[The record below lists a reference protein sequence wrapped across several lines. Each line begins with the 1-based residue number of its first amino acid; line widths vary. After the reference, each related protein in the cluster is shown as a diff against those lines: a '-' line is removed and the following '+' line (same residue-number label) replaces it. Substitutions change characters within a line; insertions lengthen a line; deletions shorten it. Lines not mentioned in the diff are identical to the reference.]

1 MKIQQSIS
9 RATQH
14 VLESVRKAENM
25 LEEAG
30 DFFSKLRE
38 EVGTDERYV
47 DAIWNLRYP
56 KTFPKASSAWPY
68 RSAEERIETP
78 SKVRAIRP

>member
-1 MKIQQSIS
+1 
-9 RATQH
+9 
-14 VLESVRKAENM
+14 M

-56 KTFPKASSAWPY
+56 KAFPKSSSAWPY
-68 RSAEERIETP
+68 RAASERIETP
-78 SKVRAIRP
+78 SKIRALR